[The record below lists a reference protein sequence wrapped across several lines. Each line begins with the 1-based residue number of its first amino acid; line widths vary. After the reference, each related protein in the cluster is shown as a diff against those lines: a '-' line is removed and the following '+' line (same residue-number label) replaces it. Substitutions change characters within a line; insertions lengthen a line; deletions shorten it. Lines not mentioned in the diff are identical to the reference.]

1 MGYFEKLSGG
11 ASRPTQAAQEPKTPP
26 APAEPVQEAKPMPQE
41 VPAPVPAEQEPPK
54 ADAAPVPEA
63 AQAPED
69 AKKAPDDAAE
79 RRAHEAAEAKRK
91 AEWDARQAEKRAH
104 RQARLDELAAMSDED
119 AIKASTARVGA
130 DVEKLTRRNMKEAV
144 AEHVQAVCRRDPT
157 FARRTMLPEKS
168 MVHCFW
174 YINRQAKE
182 FMEQEIKAENPN
194 PASGMYGGDVPDD
207 MVYQWAVDYFDG
219 DDIPEDKRDDEKFI
233 SKPYVGKSSVK
244 KAKGKTGT
252 KPKQEP
258 TKAPDVEGQISFL
271 GEAG

>member
-11 ASRPTQAAQEPKTPP
+11 ASRPVQAAQEPKTPP
-26 APAEPVQEAKPMPQE
+26 APVQEARPVPQE

-69 AKKAPDDAAE
+69 AKEAPADDAAE

-91 AEWDARQAEKRAH
+91 AEWDAEQERKRAQ
-104 RQARLDELAAMSDED
+104 RQARLDELAAMTDED
-119 AIKASTARVGA
+119 VIKASTARVGA
-130 DVEKLTRRNMKEAV
+130 DVERLTRRNMKEQV
-144 AEHVQAVCRRDPT
+144 AEHVQAMCRRDPT
-157 FARRTMLPEKS
+157 FARRTMLPGKS

-174 YINRQAKE
+174 YINRMAKE

-207 MVYQWAVDYFDG
+207 MVYQWAVDYFDS
-219 DDIPEDKRDDEKFI
+219 DDVQEDKRDEEKFI
-233 SKPYVGKSSVK
+233 PKPYVGKSSAK
-244 KAKGKTGT
+244 KPKGKTGT
-252 KPKQEP
+252 KPRQEP
-258 TKAPDVEGQISFL
+258 TRAPDVEGQISFL

>member
-1 MGYFEKLSGG
+1 
-11 ASRPTQAAQEPKTPP
+11 
-26 APAEPVQEAKPMPQE
+26 MPQE
-41 VPAPVPAEQEPPK
+41 IPAPVPAEQEPPK

-63 AQAPED
+63 AQVTEDVKEAP
-69 AKKAPDDAAE
+69 ADDAAE

-91 AEWDARQAEKRAH
+91 AEWDARQAKKQAQ
-104 RQARLDELAAMSDED
+104 RQARLDELAAMTDED
-119 AIKASTARVGA
+119 VIKASTARVGA

-219 DDIPEDKRDDEKFI
+219 DDIPEDKRDD
-233 SKPYVGKSSVK
+233 
-244 KAKGKTGT
+244 
-252 KPKQEP
+252 
-258 TKAPDVEGQISFL
+258 
-271 GEAG
+271 

>member
-11 ASRPTQAAQEPKTPP
+11 ASRPVHAAQEPKTPP
-26 APAEPVQEAKPMPQE
+26 APVQEAQPMPQE
-41 VPAPVPAEQEPPK
+41 VPASVPAEQEPPK
-54 ADAAPVPEA
+54 TDAAPVPEA

-69 AKKAPDDAAE
+69 AKEAPDDAAE
-79 RRAHEAAEAKRK
+79 RKAHEAAEAKRK
-91 AEWDARQAEKRAH
+91 AEWDAQQERKRAQ
-104 RQARLDELAAMSDED
+104 RQARLDELAAMTDED
-119 AIKASTARVGA
+119 VIKASTARVGA

-144 AEHVQAVCRRDPT
+144 AEHVKAVCRRDST

-207 MVYQWAVDYFDG
+207 MVYQWAVDYFDS
-219 DDIPEDKRDDEKFI
+219 DDVQEDKKDEEKFI
-233 SKPYVGKSSVK
+233 PRPYVGKSTSK
-244 KAKGKTGT
+244 SKGKP
-252 KPKQEP
+252 KAKQEP
-258 TKAPDVEGQISFL
+258 ARAPDVEGQISFM
-271 GEAG
+271 EAVS